1 MENEEERE
9 CPLHKWWGLLTVGVI
24 VTDICSSKRG
34 VWLVCGWKKKNNKK
48 RIKKKNRKE
57 KSREEIKSSI
67 RIPCR
72 VGGIGGSYQSKKIK
86 NPIKDGRM
94 MMVIKF
100 LLSS

>member
-1 MENEEERE
+1 MVERR
-9 CPLHKWWGLLTVGVI
+9 KTI
-24 VTDICSSKRG
+24 KRE
-34 VWLVCGWKKKNNKK
+34 L
-48 RIKKKNRKE
+48 KKKNRKE